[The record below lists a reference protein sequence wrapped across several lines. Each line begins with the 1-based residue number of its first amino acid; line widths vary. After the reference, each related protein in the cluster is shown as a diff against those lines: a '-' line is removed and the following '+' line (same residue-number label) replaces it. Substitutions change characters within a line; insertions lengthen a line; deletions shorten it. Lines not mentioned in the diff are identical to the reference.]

1 MKISTARLKQIIH
14 EELFYREFYGKTEQI
29 TEVESE
35 KQRRYMCAMKDS
47 DDRPEGL
54 SKAEAEEMC
63 TGPMKE
69 ASPRNSTIAGTQN
82 LDHLDPEAG
91 DPEEEFFGDK
101 IDHDEVGLQTVELTP
116 DQLKRLRK
124 LTSLKEGFAVSKQD
138 LVNAGLPLGSV
149 RAGLYDRITVRLERV
164 GARRGLPALKTAV
177 RNLESYELN
186 DPSAVLGALEKEL

>member
-63 TGPMKE
+63 SGPMKE
-69 ASPRNSTIAGTQN
+69 TSPRNSTVAGTQN
-82 LDHLDPEAG
+82 LDRLDPETG
-91 DPEEEFFGDK
+91 DPEEEFFGAKGKVDY
-101 IDHDEVGLQTVELTP
+101 DETGMDTFEATIEQFRKFMRRK
-116 DQLKRLRK
+116 KR
-124 LTSLKEGFAVSKQD
+124 
-138 LVNAGLPLGSV
+138 
-149 RAGLYDRITVRLERV
+149 
-164 GARRGLPALKTAV
+164 
-177 RNLESYELN
+177 
-186 DPSAVLGALEKEL
+186 

>member
-14 EELFYREFYGKTEQI
+14 EELFYREFHRKTEQL

-69 ASPRNSTIAGTQN
+69 ASPRKRTVAGTQN
-82 LDHLDPEAG
+82 LDHLDPDAG

-101 IDHDEVGLQTVELTP
+101 IDPDEVGLQTGEWTP
-116 DQLKRLRK
+116 EQFRKFMRRKKR
-124 LTSLKEGFAVSKQD
+124 
-138 LVNAGLPLGSV
+138 
-149 RAGLYDRITVRLERV
+149 
-164 GARRGLPALKTAV
+164 
-177 RNLESYELN
+177 
-186 DPSAVLGALEKEL
+186 